1 MLKQAKDNQK
11 MIKCH
16 SLEEVRSHINN
27 IDEQMVKLIASRGEL
42 VKQAARFKHDS
53 DAVKAPTRVE
63 EVIKKV
69 KNSARLNGANEE
81 VVESI
86 YRAMIDGFIK
96 VEMAEFSNKK

>member
-42 VKQAARFKHDS
+42 VK
-53 DAVKAPTRVE
+53 
-63 EVIKKV
+63 
-69 KNSARLNGANEE
+69 
-81 VVESI
+81 
-86 YRAMIDGFIK
+86 
-96 VEMAEFSNKK
+96 